1 MHVNPRLLKSEPM
14 TRCCLDDC
22 RAACC
27 LHGVWVDL
35 REVKDLGEHVSLIS
49 PHMPAGMEDPA
60 LWFDGRQEDDPNSP
74 SGRVAHSRVFE
85 AGWHYGESACVFLRQ
100 DHRCALQVAAD
111 AAGLHAW
118 RFKPFY
124 CILHP
129 LDLDDEGRITL
140 DETDE
145 LLAEV
150 ASCLRPAQK
159 SLPLVD
165 TFAAE
170 LRYLL
175 GEKGYT
181 ELCQASG
188 SHNSALF

>member
-1 MHVNPRLLKSEPM
+1 
-14 TRCCLDDC
+14 
-22 RAACC
+22 
-27 LHGVWVDL
+27 
-35 REVKDLGEHVSLIS
+35 
-49 PHMPAGMEDPA
+49 
-60 LWFDGRQEDDPNSP
+60 
-74 SGRVAHSRVFE
+74 
-85 AGWHYGESACVFLRQ
+85 
-100 DHRCALQVAAD
+100 LQVAAD